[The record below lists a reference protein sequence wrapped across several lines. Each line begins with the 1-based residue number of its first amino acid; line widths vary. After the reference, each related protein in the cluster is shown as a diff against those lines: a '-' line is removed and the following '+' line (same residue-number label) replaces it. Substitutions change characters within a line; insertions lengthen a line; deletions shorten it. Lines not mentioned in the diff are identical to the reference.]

1 MAVGDHLLGIQA
13 HPEFDATYAGVL
25 YRGRYSSSGTQGV
38 LDDALTTLDAPL
50 HRVEVAEWMLRFL
63 SGDSTR

>member
-1 MAVGDHLLGIQA
+1 
-13 HPEFDATYAGVL
+13 
-25 YRGRYSSSGTQGV
+25 V